1 MKVTW
6 DCKTVKVKAKSGGYT
21 NVVHYI
27 DWKVIATTMT
37 VDEENISEELTGEQE
52 IELNE
57 GSDFISFEELN
68 NDIVFGWLKDA
79 IGQEKVYE
87 LQHSVL
93 KALRDKITPEYVTM
107 TIGD

>member
-6 DCKTVKVKAKSGGYT
+6 DCKTVKVKTELGNYT
-21 NVVHYI
+21 NVVSYV

-37 VDEENISEELTGEQE
+37 VEEESLSEELTGVQK
-52 IELNE
+52 IELKE
-57 GSDFISFEELN
+57 GSDFISFDDLS

-79 IGQEKVYE
+79 IGQNKVYE
-87 LQHSVL
+87 LEHSVL
-93 KALRDKITPEYVTM
+93 SALQDKVTPEYVTM

>member
-6 DCKTVKVKAKSGGYT
+6 DCKTVKVKTELGNYT
-21 NVVHYI
+21 NVVSYV

-37 VDEENISEELTGEQE
+37 VEEESLSEELTGVQK
-52 IELNE
+52 IELKE
-57 GSDFISFEELN
+57 GSDFISFDDLS

-79 IGQEKVYE
+79 IGQNKVYE
-87 LQHSVL
+87 LQNSVL
-93 KALRDKITPEYVTM
+93 SALQDKVTPEYVTM